1 MKNIMIA
8 IIIII
13 IAIIPT
19 MIEPSEFVNPIHY
32 TLSIWIISNKIIPD
46 ESHYV

>member
-1 MKNIMIA
+1 MRNIMIA
-8 IIIII
+8 IIII

-19 MIEPSEFVNPIHY
+19 MIEPSECVNPIY
-32 TLSIWIISNKIIPD
+32 YISSIWIISNKMIQE